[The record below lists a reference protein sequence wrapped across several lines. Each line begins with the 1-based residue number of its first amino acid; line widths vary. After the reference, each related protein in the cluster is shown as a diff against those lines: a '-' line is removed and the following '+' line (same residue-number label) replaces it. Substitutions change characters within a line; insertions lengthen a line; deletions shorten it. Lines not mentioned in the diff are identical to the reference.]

1 MPDSDS
7 QLRRLENGNI
17 EITLILPWVDISKG
31 ISDQEKKAAGSAQVP
46 GFRKGTAPKK
56 LVEPLIDK
64 SRLLNEAVRELLP
77 QIYARTVAEHQL
89 KPILYPHIHIDKGVQ
104 DQDWQFTALTCES
117 PAVTL
122 SFPLKFPPDIKDVSA
137 KLELLRHN
145 SSVKIPDMLVEEEA
159 NHRLSNLAENITRL
173 GLTIDQYLQTKKL
186 SPETLKSQLASQSRA
201 DLEVEFILQHIQKQQ
216 QLADRKATLDFLTG
230 ML

>member
-1 MPDSDS
+1 
-7 QLRRLENGNI
+7 
-17 EITLILPWVDISKG
+17 
-31 ISDQEKKAAGSAQVP
+31 
-46 GFRKGTAPKK
+46 
-56 LVEPLIDK
+56 
-64 SRLLNEAVRELLP
+64 
-77 QIYARTVAEHQL
+77 
-89 KPILYPHIHIDKGVQ
+89 
-104 DQDWQFTALTCES
+104 
-117 PAVTL
+117 
-122 SFPLKFPPDIKDVSA
+122 
-137 KLELLRHN
+137 
-145 SSVKIPDMLVEEEA
+145 MLVEEET